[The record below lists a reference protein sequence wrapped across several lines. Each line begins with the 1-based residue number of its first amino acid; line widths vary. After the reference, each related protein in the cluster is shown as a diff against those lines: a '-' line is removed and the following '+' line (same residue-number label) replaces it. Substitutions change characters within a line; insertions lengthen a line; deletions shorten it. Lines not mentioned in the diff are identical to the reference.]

1 MPNWCV
7 NSLNLA
13 HENPEM
19 ITRAVKAASEG
30 RLLSEF
36 VPCPQDLHDAVCG
49 SYNDPQQQAELEQK
63 KAANIEQY
71 GYPTWYEWSI
81 ANWGCKW
88 DPDIYAAVR
97 EDANNASFAFDSAW
111 SPPIAFYEQLEELG
125 FVVEAYWYEPGMMF
139 CGMREDCAND
149 DYEIQGDSDWV
160 VKHIPRAI
168 DERMGIS
175 EGMAEW
181 ENDPEYW
188 GGTDELNTAE

>member
-1 MPNWCV
+1 MPNWCA

-36 VPCPQDLHDAVCG
+36 VPCPQALLDTEGGWFGDERQKEIDAKRE
-49 SYNDPQQQAELEQK
+49 SNIAE
-63 KAANIEQY
+63 Y
-71 GYPTWYEWSI
+71 GYANWYDWRI

-88 DPDIYAAVR
+88 DVDCHADAR

-111 SPPIAFYEQLEELG
+111 SPPIEFYEQLEEQG
-125 FVVEAYWYEPGMMF
+125 FVVEAYWYEPGMCF
-139 CGMREDCAND
+139 CGMREDGAND

-175 EGMAEW
+175 ESMAQW
-181 ENDPEYW
+181 ENDTELW
-188 GGTDELNTAE
+188 GENDKLTEDE